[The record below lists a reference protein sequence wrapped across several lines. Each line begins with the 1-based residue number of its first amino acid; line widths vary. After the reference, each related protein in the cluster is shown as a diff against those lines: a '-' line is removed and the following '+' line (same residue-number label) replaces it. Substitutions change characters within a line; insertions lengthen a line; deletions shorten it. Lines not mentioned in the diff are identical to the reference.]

1 MADLV
6 LGLRSKRELCLLK
19 WALLSALCQPTGTT
33 AERDAAR
40 HTKHGATGGSRR
52 EQGHGSTAAKHLTK
66 GALQDQ
72 FHPKLLRGLGA
83 SQSNSKEGSMKAF
96 VGTTW
101 KGRKIR
107 NKQTGK
113 VRGKP
118 PNNCVCL
125 PALGGDFHQT
135 AEPPPLSLLLKAFA
149 AGTSLDHI
157 APCNSTRTSPEMTT
171 EACCGSFQAIHGL
184 RAKH

>member
-33 AERDAAR
+33 AEQDAAR

-66 GALQDQ
+66 GALQDR

-83 SQSNSKEGSMKAF
+83 SQSNSKDGSMKAF

-113 VRGKP
+113 VQGKP

-135 AEPPPLSLLLKAFA
+135 AEPPPLSHHCSSKPLQLGQAWITLLPATPPGHLQKCLLRLVA
-149 AGTSLDHI
+149 AVFKSSM
-157 APCNSTRTSPEMTT
+157 A
-171 EACCGSFQAIHGL
+171 
-184 RAKH
+184 